1 MAHAYTPGLKVSE
14 KAVIRKERK
23 LPLWGDVLVNKGD
36 RVKAEDVVARAL
48 LPGPVHPKNL
58 AGELGI
64 PPSELKNA
72 LIVKKGESIKKGQVI
87 ARAKVFFGLF
97 KVEATSPI
105 DGYLE
110 DFSEITGQVILR
122 ENPIPVEVLAYLD
135 GVVEEVIPREG
146 VIIRTVAG
154 LVQGI
159 FGVGGEK
166 IGTLKV
172 AVDSPYEIL
181 KSDRINENL
190 KGAIVVGGRTAD
202 IDAINKAAEVG
213 IKALVLGSVDDG
225 VLREFVGYDIGVAI
239 TGNENVPFTLIIT
252 EGFGD
257 LPMAE
262 RTFNLFKK
270 FEGLKAS
277 ANGATQIRA
286 GVQRPEVIIFRKD
299 VDPFEEVEGKLES
312 GQLDIG
318 TTVRIIRDPYFGEI
332 GTVIDLPNEPIV
344 IETESKVRVLKV
356 RLMDGREVVIPR
368 ANVELIENLD
378 GNFAFLTQPF

>member
-36 RVKAEDVVARAL
+36 RVNAEDVVARAL

-64 PPSELKNA
+64 SPSELKNA

-87 ARAKVFFGLF
+87 ARARVFFGLF

-110 DFSEITGQVILR
+110 DYSEITGQVILR

-135 GVVEEVIPREG
+135 GVVEEVIPKEG
-146 VIIRTVAG
+146 VIIRTVAA

-172 AVDSPYEIL
+172 AVDSPYDIL

-299 VDPFEEVEGKLES
+299 VDPFEEVEDKLES
-312 GQLDIG
+312 GHLDIG

-368 ANVELIENLD
+368 ANVELIE
-378 GNFAFLTQPF
+378 T

>member
-64 PPSELKNA
+64 SPSELKNA

-146 VIIRTVAG
+146 VIIRTVAA

-172 AVDSPYEIL
+172 AVDSPYDIL
-181 KSDRINENL
+181 KSDRISENL

-202 IDAINKAAEVG
+202 IEAINKAADVG

-299 VDPFEEVEGKLES
+299 VDPFEEVEDKIES
-312 GQLDIG
+312 GHLDIG

-368 ANVELIENLD
+368 ANVELIE
-378 GNFAFLTQPF
+378 T

>member
-64 PPSELKNA
+64 SPSELKNA

-146 VIIRTVAG
+146 VIIRTVAA

-172 AVDSPYEIL
+172 AVDSPYDIL

-202 IDAINKAAEVG
+202 IEAINKAAEVG
-213 IKALVLGSVDDG
+213 IKALVLGSVDDR

-299 VDPFEEVEGKLES
+299 MDPFEEVEDKLES
-312 GQLDIG
+312 GHLDIG

-368 ANVELIENLD
+368 ANVELIE
-378 GNFAFLTQPF
+378 T

>member
-64 PPSELKNA
+64 SPSELKNA

-87 ARAKVFFGLF
+87 ARARVFFGLF

-202 IDAINKAAEVG
+202 IDAINKSAEVG

-299 VDPFEEVEGKLES
+299 VDPLEEVEDKLES
-312 GQLDIG
+312 GHLDIG

-368 ANVELIENLD
+368 ANVELIE
-378 GNFAFLTQPF
+378 T

>member
-64 PPSELKNA
+64 SPSELKNA
-72 LIVKKGESIKKGQVI
+72 LIVKKGEGIKKGQVI
-87 ARAKVFFGLF
+87 ARARVFFGLF

-146 VIIRTVAG
+146 VIIRTVAA

-166 IGTLKV
+166 IGTIKV

-190 KGAIVVGGRTAD
+190 NGAIVVGGRTAG
-202 IDAINKAAEVG
+202 IEAINKAAEVG

-299 VDPFEEVEGKLES
+299 VDPLDEFEDKLES
-312 GQLDIG
+312 GHLDIG

-368 ANVELIENLD
+368 ANVELIE
-378 GNFAFLTQPF
+378 T

>member
-36 RVKAEDVVARAL
+36 RVNAEDVVARAL

-87 ARAKVFFGLF
+87 ARARVFFGLF

-110 DFSEITGQVILR
+110 DYSEITGQVILR

-135 GVVEEVIPREG
+135 GVVEEVIPKEG
-146 VIIRTVAG
+146 VIIRTVAA

-172 AVDSPYEIL
+172 AVDSPYDIL

-299 VDPFEEVEGKLES
+299 VDPFEEVEDKLES
-312 GQLDIG
+312 GHLDIG

-368 ANVELIENLD
+368 ANVELIE
-378 GNFAFLTQPF
+378 T

>member
-23 LPLWGDVLVNKGD
+23 LPLWGDVLVNRGD

-87 ARAKVFFGLF
+87 ARARVFFGLF

-146 VIIRTVAG
+146 VIIRTVTA

-166 IGTLKV
+166 IGKLKV

-190 KGAIVVGGRTAD
+190 KGAIVVGGRSAD
-202 IDAINKAAEVG
+202 IEAINKAAEVG
-213 IKALVLGSVDDG
+213 IKALVLGSIDDG
-225 VLREFVGYDIGVAI
+225 VLGEFVGYDIGVAI

-299 VDPFEEVEGKLES
+299 VDPLEEVEDKLES
-312 GQLDIG
+312 GHLDIG

-368 ANVELIENLD
+368 ANVELIE
-378 GNFAFLTQPF
+378 T

>member
-64 PPSELKNA
+64 SPSELKNA

-87 ARAKVFFGLF
+87 ARARVFFGLF

-146 VIIRTVAG
+146 VIIRTVAA

-190 KGAIVVGGRTAD
+190 KGAIVVGGKTAD
-202 IDAINKAAEVG
+202 IEAINKAAEVG

-239 TGNENVPFTLIIT
+239 TGNENVPFALIIT

-277 ANGATQIRA
+277 SNGATQIRA

-299 VDPFEEVEGKLES
+299 VDPFEEVEDKLES
-312 GQLDIG
+312 GHLDIG

-368 ANVELIENLD
+368 ANVELIE
-378 GNFAFLTQPF
+378 T

>member
-36 RVKAEDVVARAL
+36 RVNAEDVVARAL

-64 PPSELKNA
+64 SPSELKNA

-87 ARAKVFFGLF
+87 ARARVFFGLF

-135 GVVEEVIPREG
+135 GVVEEVIPKEG
-146 VIIRTVAG
+146 VIIRTVAA

-172 AVDSPYEIL
+172 AVDSPYDIL

-213 IKALVLGSVDDG
+213 IRALVLGSLDDG

-299 VDPFEEVEGKLES
+299 VDPFEEVEDKLES
-312 GQLDIG
+312 GHLDIG

-368 ANVELIENLD
+368 ANVELIE
-378 GNFAFLTQPF
+378 T

>member
-64 PPSELKNA
+64 SPSELKNA

-87 ARAKVFFGLF
+87 ARARVFFGLF

-110 DFSEITGQVILR
+110 DYSEITGQVILR

-146 VIIRTVAG
+146 VIIRTVAA

-172 AVDSPYEIL
+172 AVDSPYDIL

-190 KGAIVVGGRTAD
+190 KGAIVVGGRSAD

-213 IKALVLGSVDDG
+213 IKALVLGSIDDG

-270 FEGLKAS
+270 FEG
-277 ANGATQIRA
+277 
-286 GVQRPEVIIFRKD
+286 
-299 VDPFEEVEGKLES
+299 
-312 GQLDIG
+312 
-318 TTVRIIRDPYFGEI
+318 
-332 GTVIDLPNEPIV
+332 
-344 IETESKVRVLKV
+344 
-356 RLMDGREVVIPR
+356 
-368 ANVELIENLD
+368 
-378 GNFAFLTQPF
+378 

>member
-36 RVKAEDVVARAL
+36 MVKAEDVVARAL

-202 IDAINKAAEVG
+202 IEAINKAAEVG

-299 VDPFEEVEGKLES
+299 VDPFEEVEDKLES
-312 GQLDIG
+312 GHLDIG

-356 RLMDGREVVIPR
+356 RLMDEREVVIPR
-368 ANVELIENLD
+368 ANVELIE
-378 GNFAFLTQPF
+378 T

>member
-36 RVKAEDVVARAL
+36 RVNAEDVVARAL

-87 ARAKVFFGLF
+87 ARARVFFGLF

-172 AVDSPYEIL
+172 AVDSPYDTL

-202 IDAINKAAEVG
+202 IEAINKAAEVG
-213 IKALVLGSVDDG
+213 IKALVLGSIDDG
-225 VLREFVGYDIGVAI
+225 VLRDFVGYDIGVAI

-299 VDPFEEVEGKLES
+299 VDPFEEVEDKLES
-312 GQLDIG
+312 GHLDIG

-368 ANVELIENLD
+368 ANVEIIE
-378 GNFAFLTQPF
+378 T

>member
-299 VDPFEEVEGKLES
+299 VDPFEEVEDKLES
-312 GQLDIG
+312 GHLDIG

-368 ANVELIENLD
+368 ANVELIE
-378 GNFAFLTQPF
+378 T

>member
-135 GVVEEVIPREG
+135 GMVEEVIPREG

-166 IGTLKV
+166 IGTLRV

-225 VLREFVGYDIGVAI
+225 VLRGFVGYDIGVAI

-299 VDPFEEVEGKLES
+299 VDPFEEVEDKIES
-312 GQLDIG
+312 GHLDIG

-368 ANVELIENLD
+368 ANVELIE
-378 GNFAFLTQPF
+378 T

>member
-58 AGELGI
+58 AGEIGI

-190 KGAIVVGGRTAD
+190 KGAIVVGGRSAD
-202 IDAINKAAEVG
+202 IEAINKAAEVG

-299 VDPFEEVEGKLES
+299 VDPFEEVEDKLES
-312 GQLDIG
+312 GHLDIG

-368 ANVELIENLD
+368 ANVELIE
-378 GNFAFLTQPF
+378 T

>member
-36 RVKAEDVVARAL
+36 MVKAEDVVARAL

-202 IDAINKAAEVG
+202 IEAINKAAEVG

-277 ANGATQIRA
+277 SNGATQIRA

-299 VDPFEEVEGKLES
+299 VDPFEEVEDKLES
-312 GQLDIG
+312 GHLDIG

-368 ANVELIENLD
+368 ANVELIE
-378 GNFAFLTQPF
+378 T

>member
-36 RVKAEDVVARAL
+36 RVNAEDVVARAL

-146 VIIRTVAG
+146 VIIRTVAA

-172 AVDSPYEIL
+172 AVDSPYDIL

-202 IDAINKAAEVG
+202 IEAINKAAEVG

-299 VDPFEEVEGKLES
+299 VDPFEEVEDKLES
-312 GQLDIG
+312 GHLDIG

-368 ANVELIENLD
+368 ANVELIE
-378 GNFAFLTQPF
+378 T

>member
-58 AGELGI
+58 AGEIGI

-122 ENPIPVEVLAYLD
+122 ENSIPVEVLAYLD

-202 IDAINKAAEVG
+202 IEAINKAAEVG

-299 VDPFEEVEGKLES
+299 VDPFEEVEDKLES
-312 GQLDIG
+312 GHLDIG

-368 ANVELIENLD
+368 ANVELIE
-378 GNFAFLTQPF
+378 T

>member
-36 RVKAEDVVARAL
+36 RVNAEDVVARAL
-48 LPGPVHPKNL
+48 LPGPVHPRNL

-87 ARAKVFFGLF
+87 ARARVFFGLF

-146 VIIRTVAG
+146 VIIRTVAA

-172 AVDSPYEIL
+172 AVDSPYDTL

-202 IDAINKAAEVG
+202 IEAINKAAEVG
-213 IKALVLGSVDDG
+213 IKALVLGSIDDG
-225 VLREFVGYDIGVAI
+225 VLRDFVGYDIGVAI

-299 VDPFEEVEGKLES
+299 VDPFEEVEDKLES
-312 GQLDIG
+312 GHLDIG

-368 ANVELIENLD
+368 ANVEIIE
-378 GNFAFLTQPF
+378 T

>member
-172 AVDSPYEIL
+172 AVDSPYDIL

-213 IKALVLGSVDDG
+213 IKALVLGSIDDG

-299 VDPFEEVEGKLES
+299 VDPFEEVEDKLES
-312 GQLDIG
+312 GHLDIG

-368 ANVELIENLD
+368 ANVELIE
-378 GNFAFLTQPF
+378 T

>member
-202 IDAINKAAEVG
+202 IEAINKAAEVG

-299 VDPFEEVEGKLES
+299 VDPFEEVEDKLES
-312 GQLDIG
+312 GHLDIG

-368 ANVELIENLD
+368 ANVELIE
-378 GNFAFLTQPF
+378 T

>member
-58 AGELGI
+58 AGEIGI

-110 DFSEITGQVILR
+110 DYSEITGQVILR

-172 AVDSPYEIL
+172 AVDSPYDIL

-202 IDAINKAAEVG
+202 IEAINKAAEVG

-262 RTFNLFKK
+262 RTFNLFKE
-270 FEGLKAS
+270 FDGLKAS
-277 ANGATQIRA
+277 SNGATQIRA

-299 VDPFEEVEGKLES
+299 VDPFEEVEDKLES
-312 GQLDIG
+312 GHLDIG

-368 ANVELIENLD
+368 ANVELIE
-378 GNFAFLTQPF
+378 T

>member
-36 RVKAEDVVARAL
+36 RVQAEDVVARAL

-72 LIVKKGESIKKGQVI
+72 LIVNKGESIKKGQVI
-87 ARAKVFFGLF
+87 ARARVFFGLF
-97 KVEATSPI
+97 KVEAISPI

-146 VIIRTVAG
+146 VIIRTVAA

-172 AVDSPYEIL
+172 AVDSPYDIL

-190 KGAIVVGGRTAD
+190 KGGIVVGGRTAD
-202 IDAINKAAEVG
+202 IEAINKAAEVG

-299 VDPFEEVEGKLES
+299 VDPFEEVEDKLES
-312 GQLDIG
+312 GHLDIG
-318 TTVRIIRDPYFGEI
+318 TTVRLIRDPYFGEI

-368 ANVELIENLD
+368 ANVELIE
-378 GNFAFLTQPF
+378 T